1 MQTKILC
8 KTEEKTILLGELL
21 GKHLKSKDTICLEGE
36 LGAGKTAFAK
46 SICAS
51 LGINDENVT
60 SPTFSIMNVYEG
72 IETVKHFDLYRIK
85 TLSELS
91 GTGFDEYIEQ
101 DGINIIEWSN
111 LFPEALPKERLTI
124 NIKIIP
130 EGREFTFTPTGK
142 CYEKISE
149 EVTNAYPGD

>member
-1 MQTKILC
+1 MKTKILC

-21 GKHLKSKDTICLEGE
+21 GKHLTDKDTICLEGE
-36 LGAGKTAFAK
+36 LGAGKTAFTK

-51 LGINDENVT
+51 LGINHENVT
-60 SPTFSIMNVYEG
+60 SPTFSIMNIYEG

-101 DGINIIEWSN
+101 DGINIIEWSD
-111 LFPEALPKERLTI
+111 LFPDALPKERLTVHI
-124 NIKIIP
+124 TVTS
-130 EGREFTFTPTGK
+130 EGREFTLTPIGK
-142 CYEKISE
+142 HYEEIAEGVK
-149 EVTNAYPGD
+149 NAYPEH